1 MLLVVGAIGATLPA
15 DRGTDS
21 PNYIA
26 FMVGVVLIVLAG
38 VAGYVWIDVRA
49 GAMGVLT
56 VTGRHLNE
64 HPWSRVR
71 SVALS

>member
-1 MLLVVGAIGATLPA
+1 
-15 DRGTDS
+15 
-21 PNYIA
+21 
-26 FMVGVVLIVLAG
+26 MVGVVLVVLAG

-49 GAMGVLT
+49 RAMGVLT
-56 VTGRHLNE
+56 VTDRHLNE